1 MCAGNC
7 RGLPS
12 IRQSRPCLTPQSLA
26 SSRQLPFQGSQDTG
40 GASRIFYAGRAGE
53 ALRADYNRNRARRAH
68 LSPINEATSVPYKNP
83 SPQATPLKTVSRQL
97 SAASGDSAERAHS
110 PFPHS
115 RGAKYNRNM
124 RAAHPALISHIF
136 YNRIRRPG
144 GHLHRIHASTHQPK
158 LPPQAYTHSLP
169 PPRNLPFHAQKRTYS
184 HAYAHL
190 CTYLF
195 ASFCPASTISIKSSL
210 FSSVFSGCTQKIVDN
225 CL

>member
-40 GASRIFYAGRAGE
+40 GASRIFYAGRADE

-144 GHLHRIHASTHQPK
+144 GTCIASTH
-158 LPPQAYTHSLP
+158 
-169 PPRNLPFHAQKRTYS
+169 PRINPNFPHKRTPIPFRLPEIFLS
-184 HAYAHL
+184 TRKSGLIHMLMHTYAHI
-190 CTYLF
+190 Y
-195 ASFCPASTISIKSSL
+195 SQ
-210 FSSVFSGCTQKIVDN
+210 VFVPRPQYR
-225 CL
+225 

>member
-40 GASRIFYAGRAGE
+40 GASRIFYAGRADE

-144 GHLHRIHASTHQPK
+144 GTCIASTHPRIHASTQTSPTSVHPFPSASPK
-158 LPPQAYTHSLP
+158 SSF
-169 PPRNLPFHAQKRTYS
+169 PRAKADLFTY
-184 HAYAHL
+184 L
-190 CTYLF
+190 CTLMHIF
-195 ASFCPASTISIKSSL
+195 IRKFLSRVHNID
-210 FSSVFSGCTQKIVDN
+210 KIVSFFLCIFGMYTEN
-225 CL
+225 CG